1 MYLIQNQSKKTIL
14 APQFRYM
21 TILIRQA
28 HIIDPSSPF
37 HATRQDVLIENGRI
51 KQIGQSLS
59 VAADK
64 VIDQPNLHLSPGWFD
79 LFTHFCDP
87 GLEYKETLETGIEAA
102 AAGGFTEVMVIPNT
116 QPVVSGKSQVEYIVQ
131 KSRDAAVSI
140 HPSGAVTKQTEGKEL
155 AEMYDMESAGAI
167 AFTDGLH
174 PVQSAGLLLKAL
186 QYVKAFNGTIIQ
198 IPDDKT
204 IGTYGLMNEGIIS
217 TRLGLPGKP
226 ILAEEIQVARD
237 IKLARYA
244 ESKLHFTGITS
255 PKSIDYI
262 NRAKQSGA
270 AISCSVTPAHLYF
283 TDEDLQTYDTNLKLY
298 PPVRTATEKA
308 ALKEAVLNGSVDCIT
323 THHEPHEYD
332 SKICEFEYAK
342 PGMIGLET
350 CYGVMGAVFSNWL
363 SAERWV
369 ELISINPR
377 KILGLEIPAIKEGAV
392 ANVTIFDP
400 QATYTFT
407 EDDIRSKSRNSAF
420 IGKELKGKVI
430 GIINNNQLKLN

>member
-1 MYLIQNQSKKTIL
+1 
-14 APQFRYM
+14 M

-28 HIIDPSSPF
+28 HIIDPLSAF
-37 HATRQDVLIENGRI
+37 HKSTQDVFIDNGRI
-51 KQIGQSLS
+51 SKIGSLPDQQ
-59 VAADK
+59 ADR
-64 VIDQPNLHLSPGWFD
+64 VIEANNLHLSPGWVDVFA
-79 LFTHFCDP
+79 HFCDP
-87 GLEYKETLETGIEAA
+87 GFEFKETLETGIAAA
-102 AAGGFTEVMVIPNT
+102 AAGGFTEVLLLPNT
-116 QPVVSGKSQVEYIVQ
+116 SPVVTGKSQVEYMVQ
-131 KSRDAAVSI
+131 KAKNEVVSV
-140 HPSGAVTKQTEGKEL
+140 HPLGAVTKQTEGKEL
-155 AEMYDMESAGAI
+155 AEMYDMKAAGAA

-174 PVQSAGLLLKAL
+174 PIQSAGLLLKAL
-186 QYVKAFNGTIIQ
+186 QYVKAFDGTIIQ

-217 TRLGLPGKP
+217 TQLGLPGKP

-283 TDEDLQTYDTNLKLY
+283 TDEDLQSYDTNLKLY
-298 PPVRTATEKA
+298 PPLRTAVERN
-308 ALKEAVLNGSVDCIT
+308 ALREAVLNGGVDCIT

-350 CYGVMGAVFSNWL
+350 CYGVMGAVFGDAL

-369 ELISINPR
+369 ELASSNPR
-377 KILGLEIPAIKEGAV
+377 KLMQLSQPVIKEGET
-392 ANVTIFDP
+392 ANVTMFEP
-400 QATYTFT
+400 LATYVFT
-407 EDDIRSKSRNSAF
+407 EDAIRSKSKNSAF
-420 IGKELKGKVI
+420 VGKELKGKVI

>member
-1 MYLIQNQSKKTIL
+1 
-14 APQFRYM
+14 M

-28 HIIDPSSPF
+28 HIIDPLSPF
-37 HATRQDVLIENGRI
+37 HKSTQDVFIDNGRI
-51 KQIGQSLS
+51 SKIGSL
-59 VAADK
+59 ADQEADQ
-64 VIDQPNLHLSPGWFD
+64 VIEANNLHLSPGWVDVFA
-79 LFTHFCDP
+79 HFCDP
-87 GLEYKETLETGIEAA
+87 GFEFKETLETGIAAA
-102 AAGGFTEVMVIPNT
+102 AAGGFTEVLLLPNT
-116 QPVVSGKSQVEYIVQ
+116 NPVVAGKSQVEYMVQ
-131 KSRDAAVSI
+131 KAKHEVVSV
-140 HPSGAVTKQTEGKEL
+140 HPLGAVTKQTEGKEL
-155 AEMYDMESAGAI
+155 AEMYDMKAAGAV

-186 QYVKAFNGTIIQ
+186 QYVKAFDGTIIQ

-270 AISCSVTPAHLYF
+270 SISCSVTPAHLYF

-298 PPVRTATEKA
+298 PPVRTSVERT
-308 ALKEAVLNGSVDCIT
+308 ALREAVLNGAVDCIT

-350 CYGVMGAVFSNWL
+350 CYGVMGAVFGEAL
-363 SAERWV
+363 STERWV
-369 ELISINPR
+369 ELASSSPR
-377 KILGLEIPAIKEGAV
+377 KLMKLSQPVIKEGEM

-400 QATYTFT
+400 MATYVFT
-407 EDDIRSKSRNSAF
+407 EDAIRSKSNNSAF

>member
-1 MYLIQNQSKKTIL
+1 
-14 APQFRYM
+14 M

-28 HIIDPSSPF
+28 HIIDPLSAF
-37 HATRQDVLIENGRI
+37 HKSTQDVFIDNGRI
-51 KQIGQSLS
+51 SKIGSLTDQQ
-59 VAADK
+59 ADQ
-64 VIDQPNLHLSPGWFD
+64 VIEANNLHLSPGWVDVFA
-79 LFTHFCDP
+79 HFCDP
-87 GLEYKETLETGIEAA
+87 GFEFKETLETGIAAA
-102 AAGGFTEVMVIPNT
+102 AAGGFTEVLLLPNT
-116 QPVVSGKSQVEYIVQ
+116 NPVVTGKSQVEYMVQ
-131 KSRDAAVSI
+131 KAKHSMVSV
-140 HPSGAVTKQTEGKEL
+140 HPLGAVTKQTEGKEL
-155 AEMYDMESAGAI
+155 AEMYDMKAAGAA

-186 QYVKAFNGTIIQ
+186 QYVKAFDGTIIQ

-217 TRLGLPGKP
+217 TQLGLPGKP

-283 TDEDLQTYDTNLKLY
+283 TDEDLQSYDTNLKLY
-298 PPVRTATEKA
+298 PPLRTTVERD
-308 ALKEAVLNGSVDCIT
+308 ALRYAVLNGGVDCIS

-350 CYGVMGAVFSNWL
+350 CYGVMGAVFGEAL
-363 SAERWV
+363 TVERWV
-369 ELISINPR
+369 ELASSNPR
-377 KILGLEIPAIKEGAV
+377 KLMQLSQPVIKEGEP
-392 ANVTIFDP
+392 ANVTMFEP
-400 QATYTFT
+400 LATYVFT
-407 EDDIRSKSRNSAF
+407 EDAIRSKSKNSAF

>member
-1 MYLIQNQSKKTIL
+1 
-14 APQFRYM
+14 M

-28 HIIDPSSPF
+28 TIIDPASPF
-37 HATRQDVLIENGRI
+37 HATTQDVLIENGRI
-51 KQIGQSLS
+51 KQIAQSIS
-59 VAADK
+59 VAADRI
-64 VIDQPNLHLSPGWFD
+64 IDEPNTHLSPGWFD

-87 GLEYKETLETGIEAA
+87 GFEYKETLETGIEAA
-102 AAGGFTEVMVIPNT
+102 AAGGFTEVMVLPNT

-131 KSRDAAVSI
+131 KSRYAAVSI
-140 HPSGAVTKQTEGKEL
+140 HPSGAVTKNTEGKEL
-155 AEMYDMESAGAI
+155 AEMYDMQSAGAI
-167 AFTDGLH
+167 AFTDGIR

-198 IPDDKT
+198 IPDDHT

-244 ESKLHFTGITS
+244 QSKLHFTGITS
-255 PKSIDYI
+255 PRSIEYI

-298 PPVRTATEKA
+298 PPLRTAVERD
-308 ALKEAVLNGSVDCIT
+308 ALKQAVMNGSVDCIT

-350 CYGVMGAVFSNWL
+350 CYGVIGAIFGNGL
-363 SAERWV
+363 STEKWV

-377 KILGLEIPAIKEGAV
+377 KAVGLTVPTVKEGEQ

-400 QATYTFT
+400 LATYTFT
-407 EDDIRSKSRNSAF
+407 EDAIRSKSRNSAF

>member
-1 MYLIQNQSKKTIL
+1 
-14 APQFRYM
+14 M

-28 HIIDPSSPF
+28 RIIDPASPF
-37 HATRQDVLIENGRI
+37 HATTQDVLIENGRI
-51 KQIGQSLS
+51 KQIAQTV
-59 VAADK
+59 VAPADQ
-64 VIDQPNLHLSPGWFD
+64 VIDQPNIHLSPGWFD
-79 LFTHFCDP
+79 LFAHFCDP
-87 GLEYKETLETGIEAA
+87 GFEYKETLETGIEAA
-102 AAGGFTEVMVIPNT
+102 AAGGFTEVMVLPNT

-131 KSRDAAVSI
+131 KSRYAAVSI
-140 HPSGAVTKQTEGKEL
+140 HPSGAVTKKTEGKEL
-155 AEMYDMESAGAI
+155 AEMYDMQSAGAI
-167 AFTDGLH
+167 AFTDGIH

-186 QYVKAFNGTIIQ
+186 QYVKAFKGTIIQ
-198 IPDDKT
+198 IPDDHT

-237 IKLARYA
+237 IKLTRYA
-244 ESKLHFTGITS
+244 ESKLHLTGITS

-283 TDEDLQTYDTNLKLY
+283 CDEDLQTYDTNLKLY
-298 PPVRTATEKA
+298 PPLRTAKERE
-308 ALKEAVLNGSVDCIT
+308 ALKTAVLNGSVDCIT

-342 PGMIGLET
+342 AGMIGLET
-350 CYGVMGAVFSNWL
+350 CYGVMGAVFGEQL
-363 SAERWV
+363 PVERWV

-377 KILGLEIPAIKEGAV
+377 KVLGLNVPTVKEGEP

-407 EDDIRSKSRNSAF
+407 EDAIRSKSKNSAF
-420 IGKELKGKVI
+420 IGRELKGKVI